1 MSFVW
6 PTAFLLTLFVPLLL
20 GLYFWQLRRKRR
32 MAVRFS
38 SVALLRAAMPKRSR
52 WRRVLPMA
60 LFLAGLGGLAVATA
74 RPQTSVTV
82 PIGRTVIILA
92 LDVSRS
98 MCATD
103 VPPNRISVAQA
114 AARTF
119 VKDQPKGTR
128 IGIVAFAGFAEL
140 VVEPSTDK
148 QSLLKA
154 IDGLATSRGTAIGA
168 AMLKSIDAIAAVNP
182 AVRPVHSESEAI
194 AEAVPTSVPARAPAK
209 AVIGPKGAYASD
221 IVVVLTDGANTQ
233 GVEPLEAAK
242 QAIDRGVRVYTIGF
256 GTTNPTGLVCTAQQL
271 GGDAFSSGF
280 GGRGGGFP
288 SGGGAF
294 LGGGRGGNAR
304 PFLVIDEPTLK
315 EVAAKTGGAYYRA
328 KDAGQLRKVFAKLPK
343 DVVLQRKH
351 AEISSGFAAVGALL
365 VGTAIMLSLRWN
377 R

>member
-1 MSFVW
+1 
-6 PTAFLLTLFVPLLL
+6 
-20 GLYFWQLRRKRR
+20 

-140 VVEPSTDK
+140 VVEPSTDT

-182 AVRPVHSESEAI
+182 AVRPVHSESDAI
-194 AEAVPTSVPARAPAK
+194 ADTGPTSVPAGAPAK

-221 IVVVLTDGANTQ
+221 IIVLLTDGANTQ
-233 GVEPLEAAK
+233 GVEPLDAAK

-271 GGDAFSSGF
+271 GGNAFSSGF

-315 EVAAKTGGAYYRA
+315 EVVAKTGGAYYRA

-365 VGTAIMLSLRWN
+365 VATAIMLSLRWN

>member
-1 MSFVW
+1 MSFAW
-6 PTAFLLTLFVPLLL
+6 PMALLLILFVPLLL

-32 MAVRFS
+32 MALRFS

-60 LFLAGLGGLAVATA
+60 LFLTGLGGLAVATA

-82 PIGRTVIILA
+82 RIGRTVIILA

-182 AVRPVHSESEAI
+182 AVRPVHSESDAI
-194 AEAVPTSVPARAPAK
+194 ADAVPTAVPAGAPAK
-209 AVIGPKGAYASD
+209 AGIGPKGAYASD

-256 GTTNPTGLVCTAQQL
+256 GTTNPTGLVCTAEQL

-280 GGRGGGFP
+280 GGRSGGFP

-315 EVAAKTGGAYYRA
+315 EVAARTGGAYYRA

-343 DVVLQRKH
+343 DVVLQQKH

-365 VGTAIMLSLRWN
+365 VGAAIMLSLRWN